1 MMKLPRRDF
10 CIWPRAL
17 PRSSR
22 LSRPSRRAQTYPSR
36 PVRLMVGSPP
46 GGQLDI
52 IARLIGQWLSERLGQ
67 PIIVDNRPGAGTNL
81 ATEAVVRA
89 PADGHM
95 LLLASATAAINATLY
110 DNLSFNF
117 TRDTAPIAS
126 INRIPIV
133 LEVHPSFPA
142 RTVSELI
149 AYAKSNPGKVNMGT
163 PSKGTVPF
171 MAAELFKM
179 MTGVNVVHVPYRGD
193 AQVLTDLMGGQVQAA
208 FGGVSASIE
217 HIKAGKLRA
226 LAVTTAA
233 RLEDLPDIPTV
244 GASCLV
250 MKRAAGAAS
259 SRPRTPLPKSSTNF
273 TKKSEPALPIP
284 SSGRSFSNLG
294 VTPLAVS
301 PTDFGKFIGDET
313 EKWGKVVKF
322 AGLKPE

>member
-1 MMKLPRRDF
+1 M
-10 CIWPRAL
+10 
-17 PRSSR
+17 
-22 LSRPSRRAQTYPSR
+22 
-36 PVRLMVGSPP
+36 
-46 GGQLDI
+46 
-52 IARLIGQWLSERLGQ
+52 
-67 PIIVDNRPGAGTNL
+67 
-81 ATEAVVRA
+81 RA

-149 AYAKSNPGKVNMGT
+149 AYAKSNPGKMNMGT
-163 PSKGTVPF
+163 PSKGTGPF

-179 MTGVNVVHVPYRGD
+179 VTGVNVVHVPYRGD

-244 GASCLV
+244 GASVPGYEASGWCGVVAPKNTSTEIVDKLH
-250 MKRAAGAAS
+250 KEIAA
-259 SRPRTPLPKSSTNF
+259 
-273 TKKSEPALPIP
+273 ALADLKFG
-284 SSGRSFSNLG
+284 SQLAQLG
-294 VTPLAVS
+294 VTPFAL
-301 PTDFGKFIGDET
+301 PPIDFGKFIADET
-313 EKWGKVVKF
+313 EKCT
-322 AGLKPE
+322 AGPNVGHGAAQASPIRLLQASRRRQNAIVAT

>member
-1 MMKLPRRDF
+1 MKLPHRRQF
-10 CIWPRAL
+10 LHLAASAAAL
-17 PRSSR
+17 PAVSR
-22 LSRPSRRAQTYPSR
+22 MARAQTYPTR

-133 LEVHPSFPA
+133 LEVHPSFSA

-163 PSKGTVPF
+163 PSKGTGPF

-193 AQVLTDLMGGQVQAA
+193 AQVLTDLMGGQVQTA

-244 GASCLV
+244 GASVPGYEASGWCGVVAPKNTSTEIVDKLH
-250 MKRAAGAAS
+250 KQIGAGLTDPKFRAQ
-259 SRPRTPLPKSSTNF
+259 L
-273 TKKSEPALPIP
+273 
-284 SSGRSFSNLG
+284 SNLG
-294 VTPLAVS
+294 VTPLALS

>member
-1 MMKLPRRDF
+1 MKLPRRKF
-10 CIWPRAL
+10 LHLAAGAAAFPVVPPIA
-17 PRSSR
+17 
-22 LSRPSRRAQTYPSR
+22 RAQTYPSR

-149 AYAKSNPGKVNMGT
+149 AYAQSNPGKVNMGRLPRGPDRLWQ
-163 PSKGTVPF
+163 PS
-171 MAAELFKM
+171 
-179 MTGVNVVHVPYRGD
+179 
-193 AQVLTDLMGGQVQAA
+193 
-208 FGGVSASIE
+208 
-217 HIKAGKLRA
+217 
-226 LAVTTAA
+226 
-233 RLEDLPDIPTV
+233 
-244 GASCLV
+244 C
-250 MKRAAGAAS
+250 
-259 SRPRTPLPKSSTNF
+259 SR
-273 TKKSEPALPIP
+273 
-284 SSGRSFSNLG
+284 
-294 VTPLAVS
+294 
-301 PTDFGKFIGDET
+301 
-313 EKWGKVVKF
+313 
-322 AGLKPE
+322 